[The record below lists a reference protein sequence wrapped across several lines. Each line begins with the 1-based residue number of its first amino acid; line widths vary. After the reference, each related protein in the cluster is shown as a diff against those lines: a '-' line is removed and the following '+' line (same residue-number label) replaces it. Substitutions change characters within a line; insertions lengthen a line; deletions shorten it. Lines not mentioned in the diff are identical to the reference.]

1 MVALAFVFTSCLA
14 IWALAYPL
22 PRSGLAPAAVTPD
35 ASILGYSSISSGA
48 VQVEAP
54 SALTGTVS
62 PRALLPKIFKKLSA
76 AKTSPKPQSQRVQ
89 KPPPVAQR
97 PAQPPVQPLRSTDD
111 PTPPQSSPD
120 AKAKIADL
128 AADFLKD
135 NGGALCNNLLDGACQ
150 DKTDQGSQYVGLE
163 ASGQIIH
170 TFVVLF
176 LQKLRRS
183 CEHWGATQ
191 CCRKP
196 YNAVMRHRK
205 PCGVRQRHRIP
216 CGATQRPCKPCG
228 VAQRC
233 LT

>member
-150 DKTDQGSQYVGLE
+150 DKTDQGSQNSAALANTGVPLNVVVNLTMPSCAIANPAVS
-163 ASGQIIH
+163 AS
-170 TFVVLF
+170 
-176 LQKLRRS
+176 
-183 CEHWGATQ
+183 ATAY
-191 CCRKP
+191 P
-196 YNAVMRHRK
+196 AVPPNAPANPAVSPNAV
-205 PCGVRQRHRIP
+205 
-216 CGATQRPCKPCG
+216 
-228 VAQRC
+228 
-233 LT
+233 